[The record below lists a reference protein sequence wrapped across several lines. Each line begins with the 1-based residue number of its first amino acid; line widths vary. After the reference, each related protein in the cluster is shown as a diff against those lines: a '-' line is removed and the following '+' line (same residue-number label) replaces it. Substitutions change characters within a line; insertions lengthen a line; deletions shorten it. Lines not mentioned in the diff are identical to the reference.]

1 MADKYDK
8 LIELLADQKFPLIY
22 PFKFIIK
29 EDQAKMVKI
38 KRCFDETAEYSIR
51 KSKNGNYSSITIKQ
65 MMLNSEDIIQK
76 YKLLEGIEGI
86 ISL

>member
-1 MADKYDK
+1 MADKYAK
-8 LIELLADQKFPLIY
+8 LKELLADQNFPLMY

-29 EDQAKMVKI
+29 EDQDKMVKI
-38 KRCFDETAEYSIR
+38 KRVFDETAEYSIR

-65 MMLNSEDIIQK
+65 MMMNTDDIINRYQM
-76 YKLLEGIEGI
+76 LENIEGV

>member
-1 MADKYDK
+1 MADKYAK
-8 LIELLADQKFPLIY
+8 LKELLADQNFPLMY

-29 EDQAKMVKI
+29 EDQDKMVKI
-38 KRCFDETAEYSIR
+38 KRVFDETAEYSIR

-65 MMLNSEDIIQK
+65 MMMSTDDIINRYQM
-76 YKLLEGIEGI
+76 LENIEGV

>member
-1 MADKYDK
+1 MADKYEK
-8 LIELLADQKFPLIY
+8 LKELLVNQNFPLLY

-29 EDQAKMVKI
+29 EDHNKLVQI
-38 KRCFDETAEYSIR
+38 KQIFDETTEVSVR

-65 MMLNSEDIIQK
+65 MMLNTEDIIK
-76 YKLLEGIEGI
+76 RYKMLEGIEGV

>member
-1 MADKYDK
+1 MSDKYEK
-8 LIELLADQKFPLIY
+8 LEGLLKEQKFPLQY

-29 EDQAKMVKI
+29 EDPEKLVKI
-38 KRCFDETAEYSIR
+38 KLMFDETAEIEVR

-65 MMLNSEDIIQK
+65 MMLNSEDIISK
-76 YKLLEGIEGI
+76 YKMMESIEGI

>member
-8 LIELLADQKFPLIY
+8 LRDILKDYNFPMVY

-29 EDQAKMVKI
+29 ANNDKLIEI
-38 KRCFDETAEYSIR
+38 KRVFEETAEFHVR
-51 KSKNGNYSSITIKQ
+51 ESKNGNYSSITIKQ
-65 MMLNSEDIIQK
+65 MMLNTDDIISCYIQMEK
-76 YKLLEGIEGI
+76 IEGV

>member
-1 MADKYDK
+1 MADKYAK
-8 LIELLADQKFPLIY
+8 LKELLADQNFPLMY

-29 EDQAKMVKI
+29 EDQEKMVKI
-38 KRCFDETAEYSIR
+38 KRVFDETAEYSIR

-65 MMLNSEDIIQK
+65 MMMSTDDIIKRYQM
-76 YKLLEGIEGI
+76 LENIEGV